1 MSTCPAKLA
10 SVQILNPPIAKLN
23 PEQYSVRTNAIDT
36 LSIVLIIQENFM
48 KILSLLM
55 SFLLIFF
62 ASLGVHASGN
72 LDQAIKH
79 SEAALKSEKVKSVAD
94 HAAEAKKY
102 AQAAKNDK
110 DRVIDGKHL
119 DEGIKCLSDAM
130 KDGEKGDADE
140 AKKAVK
146 DAIEHFK
153 QAIK

>member
-1 MSTCPAKLA
+1 
-10 SVQILNPPIAKLN
+10 
-23 PEQYSVRTNAIDT
+23 
-36 LSIVLIIQENFM
+36 M
-48 KILSLLM
+48 KVLSLVM
-55 SFLLIFF
+55 SFLLVFF
-62 ASLGVHASGN
+62 VSFGVHAASN

-79 SEAALKSEKVKSVAD
+79 SEAALKSETGKSVAD

-110 DRVIDGKHL
+110 DRVIEGKHL

-130 KDGEKGDADE
+130 KEGEKNDADE

-153 QAIK
+153 QATK